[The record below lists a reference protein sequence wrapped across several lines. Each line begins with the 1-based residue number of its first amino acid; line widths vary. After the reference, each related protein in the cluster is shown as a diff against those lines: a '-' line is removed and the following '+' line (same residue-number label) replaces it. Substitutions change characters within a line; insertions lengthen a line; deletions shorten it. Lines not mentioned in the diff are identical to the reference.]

1 MIVTCELRLVTS
13 ESCHSCVA
21 LSDQH
26 CDMTVT
32 VTVFIVI
39 GGGFWRRGS
48 LFWGRG
54 AKTAANDRARRG
66 NFDHTGRINFGS
78 VFRTSLSDESFT
90 GPY

>member
-1 MIVTCELRLVTS
+1 MLTTRTVRL
-13 ESCHSCVA
+13 CHSSHSHTVTV
-21 LSDQH
+21 
-26 CDMTVT
+26 TVT